1 MRAFAALLAVMVG
14 WAASPVATFAADETP
29 ARPLL
34 DLARELA
41 QQRAAPSGNSAN
53 DSGVREA
60 EHALRQAHVPA
71 DAVCAASLG
80 AARYA
85 GLHGDLGAALREQG
99 DVAGA
104 ARAFGRAQACRPRDA
119 NILASLGRVL
129 FRARQFDAARSSFEA
144 ALAIEPRTVR
154 FNRDLGEIDFVTQRW
169 VDAIARF
176 RYVAASE
183 DNRTYA
189 GYDQLM
195 LWVAQSRAG
204 LAKPD
209 FVARTPGEGWPQP
222 LLLFMRNQYTE
233 AELAKPIKEGDEALA
248 SRAYTEDN
256 SPIATDQRLA
266 EALFYVGEMYWARG
280 LPSVAREYFTA
291 IVNIK
296 LNDAKV
302 HELALAEIANLRKEE
317 K

>member
-1 MRAFAALLAVMVG
+1 MRAFAALLAVMGG
-14 WAASPVATFAADETP
+14 WAGSPAATFAAEETP

-34 DLARELA
+34 ELARELA
-41 QQRAAPSGNSAN
+41 QKRAKPSGNSAN

-60 EHALRQAHVPA
+60 EHGLRQAHVPHDA
-71 DAVCAASLG
+71 DCAASLG

-85 GLHGDLGAALREQG
+85 SLYSDLGAALREQG
-99 DVAGA
+99 DLAGA
-104 ARAFGRAQACRPRDA
+104 ARAFRSAHVCRPRDP

-129 FRARQFDAARSSFEA
+129 LQARKFGDARLSFAA

-154 FNRDLGEIDFVTQRW
+154 FNRNLGEIDFVTQRW

-183 DNRTYA
+183 ENRNFA

-204 LAKPD
+204 LARPD
-209 FVARTPGEGWPQP
+209 FVARTAGEGWPQP
-222 LLLFMRNQYTE
+222 LLLFIRNQYTE
-233 AELAKPIKEGDEALA
+233 AELAMPIKEGDEALNSSVYA
-248 SRAYTEDN
+248 SDE
-256 SPIATDQRLA
+256 SPVATDQRLA

-280 LPSVAREYFTA
+280 QPAVAREYFTA

-296 LNDAKV
+296 LNDEKI
-302 HELALAEIANLRKEE
+302 HELALAEIANLRGD
-317 K
+317 